1 MMICKSYSRLCLP
14 RLPFTIFPV
23 HLSAV
28 RQKVKVRNGGTMSIT
43 ILNTH
48 AAPQVEANRSGP
60 LDIMSRDRLER
71 ILHYMHDIV
80 GEVDLTGMFLYASPS
95 YKTVLGYEPKE
106 LLGRS
111 IFEFV
116 HGDDVCSALITF
128 DNAIKT
134 KSSGR
139 VQVRCRKADGEYIW
153 MEATGNAIVNADGE
167 VTGVVFSGR
176 DMTERVLAGKSV
188 AHNHALLQAILESS
202 DSAVFSV
209 DNSHCYT
216 SFNKVHAA
224 LMHELYGADI
234 SLERSIFDFM
244 PDDSLTSQFKKHLEG
259 ALQGECS
266 SIDLW
271 HERESRCFQC
281 TLTPI
286 RNSAGDVFGAA
297 VFARDITQQHQTQR
311 ETQEQKQFLETLL
324 DVIPIPVFYKNL
336 EGTYLG
342 VNKAFQ
348 RMTGQTREQLL
359 ASTVADFTP
368 ESESRV
374 HLQEDKEV
382 HANRQ
387 PSVYHIPFRDDSGKV
402 HQLIVHKAP
411 YFDLS
416 GNLAGVVGVSM
427 DVTEL
432 KSAHDKLNAIVSQKD
447 LLLKETTRQRAYFQQ
462 LFEASPDA
470 IAIVGREGFLV
481 DINRAFTEMFHYRP
495 DEVRGRR
502 LEDLVI
508 PPGFPKDSIK
518 QVALKGE
525 VVHSETQRMRKDGS
539 QFTASVVVSPILLN
553 ERTVGLYAVYRD
565 ISARKAAEA
574 RLHQLSVAVEQ
585 SPASIVITDT
595 SGTIQYVN
603 KKFTD
608 VTGYTFAEAVGQNPR
623 ILKSGE
629 SDDTVYKK
637 LWETITAGGE
647 WIGEFH
653 NKTKFGELYWELAHI
668 SGIKDENGVV
678 TSFLAVKEDITR
690 QKHVEQLRVHLERE
704 LRSRNEELEKTLAE
718 MKRIQEGLIQSEKMA
733 SIGLLTA
740 GIAHEINNPLAFVSS
755 NLNRFKEYF
764 EDVSALLDG
773 WRELGKTLPADG
785 AAAQPLAELRSKE
798 EQIDLD
804 FVKEDFGTLMQHSR
818 SGADRIKSIVE
829 QLRGFSH
836 MSDAVGSAADINKAL
851 EDSVT
856 LSWNEIKYKATV
868 NKEYGEIPP
877 VSCNLGELKQ
887 VFVNLLVNAAHAVEP
902 MGLIT
907 LRTSVCDDYVVVEIT
922 DTGCGIPAENLPR
935 IFDPFFTTKPVGKG
949 TGLGLWISATIIQK
963 HAGTIS
969 VKSTVGAGSTFTI
982 RLPYR
987 EKGKGEKAE

>member
-1 MMICKSYSRLCLP
+1 
-14 RLPFTIFPV
+14 
-23 HLSAV
+23 
-28 RQKVKVRNGGTMSIT
+28 MSIT

-48 AAPQVEANRSGP
+48 AAPQGEARRSVS
-60 LDIMSRDRLER
+60 LDIMSKDRLER
-71 ILHYMHDIV
+71 ILQYMHDIV
-80 GEVDLTGMFLYASPS
+80 GEADLAGMFLYASPS
-95 YKTVLGYEPKE
+95 YKTVLGYEPEE

-116 HGDDVCSALITF
+116 HGDDVCAVLITF

-139 VQVRCRKADGEYIW
+139 VQFRCRKADGEYIW
-153 MEATGNAIVNADGE
+153 MEATGNAIVNDGE
-167 VTGVVFSGR
+167 VTGAVFSAR
-176 DMTERVLAGKSV
+176 DITERVVAEKSV
-188 AHNHALLQAILESS
+188 AHNHALLHAILESS

-209 DNSHCYT
+209 DGNHCYT
-216 SFNKVHAA
+216 SFNKVHATF
-224 LMHELYGADI
+224 MRELYGVDI
-234 SLERSIFDFM
+234 RPGTSIFDFM
-244 PDDSLTSQFKKHLEG
+244 PDDSLTSQFKKHLER
-259 ALQGECS
+259 ALRGECS
-266 SIDLW
+266 SIDLL
-271 HERESRCFQC
+271 HRKEGRYFQC
-281 TLTPI
+281 TFTPI
-286 RNSAGDVFGAA
+286 RMTAGDVSGAA
-297 VFARDITQQHQTQR
+297 IFARDITQQQQNLR
-311 ETQEQKQFLETLL
+311 ETLEQKQFLEALL
-324 DVIPIPVFYKNL
+324 DVIPLPVFYKNL

-342 VNKAFQ
+342 VNRAFQ
-348 RMTGQTREQLL
+348 QMAGKTREQLL
-359 ASTVADFTP
+359 VSTVTDFTTED
-368 ESESRV
+368 ESKI
-374 HLQEDKEV
+374 HLQEDQEV
-382 HANRQ
+382 HTNRQ
-387 PSVYHIPFRDDSGKV
+387 LSVYHIPFKDNAGKV

-411 YFDLS
+411 YFDIS

-432 KSAHDKLNAIVSQKD
+432 KSTYDKLNAVVSQKD

-481 DINRAFTEMFHYRP
+481 DINRAFTDMFHYRP

-502 LEDLVI
+502 LEDLVV
-508 PPGFPKDSIK
+508 PPGLPKDSIK
-518 QVALKGE
+518 QAALKGE
-525 VVHSETQRMRKDGS
+525 VVRSETQRMRKDGS
-539 QFTASVVVSPILLN
+539 KFTASVVVSPILLN
-553 ERTVGLYAVYRD
+553 ESTVGLYAVYRD

-574 RLHQLSVAVEQ
+574 RLQQLSVAVEQ

-595 SGTIQYVN
+595 SGAIQYVN

-608 VTGYTFAEAVGQNPR
+608 VTGYTLEEVVGKNPR

-629 SDDTVYKK
+629 TGAEVYRK

-647 WIGEFH
+647 WIGELH
-653 NKTKFGELYWELAHI
+653 NKTKFGELYWEMAHI
-668 SGIKDENGVV
+668 SGIKNENGVV

-690 QKHVEQLRVHLERE
+690 QKHVEQLRVHLESE
-704 LRSRNEELEKTLAE
+704 LRSRNVELEKTLAE

-764 EDVSALLDG
+764 EDVITLLDA
-773 WRELGKTLPADG
+773 WRELGKILPADG
-785 AAAQPLAELRSKE
+785 TAAQPLAELRSKE
-798 EQIDLD
+798 EQIDLA

-818 SGADRIKSIVE
+818 VGADRIKSIVE

-836 MSDAVGSAADINKAL
+836 MSDAVDSAADINKAL

-868 NKEYGEIPP
+868 NREYGEIPP

-907 LRTSVCDDYVVVEIT
+907 LRTSVCDDYAVVEIT
-922 DTGCGIPAENLPR
+922 DTGCGIPAENLPK

-969 VKSTVGAGSTFTI
+969 VKSTVGTGSTFAI

-987 EKGKGEKAE
+987 EKGKGEIAE